1 MHKYSVDYHKKVIKF
16 LAKQDIDFRIKI
28 LNIFEDIAL
37 NPFENSCDIKPYKS
51 KTPNQYRLRVGK
63 YRFIYEIKND
73 VLCIYV
79 SDAGSRGS
87 IYK

>member
-1 MHKYSVDYHKKVIKF
+1 MSKYNIEYHKRVIKF
-16 LAKQDIDFRIKI
+16 LSKQDIEFRKKI

-37 NPFENSCDIKPYKS
+37 NPFENSYDVKPYKS
-51 KTPNQYRLRVGK
+51 NTTNQYRLRVGK
-63 YRFIYEIKND
+63 YRFIYEVKND
-73 VLCIYV
+73 ILHIFV